1 MYKINLLILFL
12 IIFLNFSCSKD
23 VKKESIINEK
33 SIELQVLESYREGL
47 KELESGDVLYA
58 AQKFNEVETMFPQ
71 SEWAPKSTLMAAYA
85 YYSQDYY
92 YDASEELKLF
102 IRKYPQNEDIDY
114 AHYLLGITYYE
125 QIIDEKKDLNS
136 IMLAKEKF
144 SFVINQYPNTDY
156 ALDAKFKLDMI
167 LDILA
172 SKEMY
177 IGRYYFNKKKW
188 IPSINRFRKVVD
200 EYDTTI
206 YIEEALH
213 RLVEIYFLL
222 GLTEEA
228 QKYANIL
235 GYNYKSSEWY
245 EKTYIVFN
253 KKYEKIKI
261 KNKKKRKNIILKK
274 FKSLF

>member
-144 SFVINQYPNTDY
+144 SFVINQYPNTGY

-213 RLVEIYFLL
+213 RLVEIYYLL

>member
-1 MYKINLLILFL
+1 MYKINLPILFL
-12 IIFLNFSCSKD
+12 IIFFNFSCSKD

-92 YDASEELKLF
+92 FDASEELKLF

-125 QIIDEKKDLNS
+125 QIIDEKKDLKS

-213 RLVEIYFLL
+213 RLVEIYYLL
-222 GLTEEA
+222 GLAEEA

-253 KKYEKIKI
+253 KKYEKNKI

>member
-206 YIEEALH
+206 YIEEELH
-213 RLVEIYFLL
+213 RLVEIYYLL
-222 GLTEEA
+222 GLKEEE
-228 QKYANIL
+228 QKYTNIID
-235 GYNYKSSEWY
+235 YNYK
-245 EKTYIVFN
+245 
-253 KKYEKIKI
+253 
-261 KNKKKRKNIILKK
+261 
-274 FKSLF
+274 

>member
-144 SFVINQYPNTDY
+144 SFVINQYCNNV
-156 ALDAKFKLDMI
+156 I
-167 LDILA
+167 
-172 SKEMY
+172 
-177 IGRYYFNKKKW
+177 R
-188 IPSINRFRKVVD
+188 V
-200 EYDTTI
+200 
-206 YIEEALH
+206 
-213 RLVEIYFLL
+213 
-222 GLTEEA
+222 LT
-228 QKYANIL
+228 
-235 GYNYKSSEWY
+235 
-245 EKTYIVFN
+245 
-253 KKYEKIKI
+253 
-261 KNKKKRKNIILKK
+261 
-274 FKSLF
+274 

>member
-1 MYKINLLILFL
+1 MYKINLPILFL
-12 IIFLNFSCSKD
+12 IIFFNFSCSKD

-92 YDASEELKLF
+92 FDASEELKLF

-125 QIIDEKKDLNS
+125 QIIDEKKDLKS

-222 GLTEEA
+222 GLAEEA

-253 KKYEKIKI
+253 KKYEKNKI

>member
-213 RLVEIYFLL
+213 RLVEIYYLL